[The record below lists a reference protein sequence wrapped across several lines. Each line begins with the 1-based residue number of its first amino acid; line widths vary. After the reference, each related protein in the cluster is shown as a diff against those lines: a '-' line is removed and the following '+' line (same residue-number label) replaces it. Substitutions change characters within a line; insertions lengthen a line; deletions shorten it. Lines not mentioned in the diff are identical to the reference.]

1 MTHMLQTALIQR
13 RIQWAIIFT
22 IVLPIMF
29 ASSAVHCQPSPV
41 SGVKIGMSSAGDV
54 RIDDAELTHS
64 NSLTVGF
71 FGDLPWGD
79 HFSYGMAVDL
89 LWMNWSGGAESFDLP
104 RSEALLDVSLN
115 FKGEVSCFDD
125 QLAVRPG
132 VGIGFGTM
140 RRRATLNGTNYLT
153 LKAFVETIYS
163 LPGDRGILAEIG
175 VWQAPSGGD
184 DDTLVH
190 IGPLLLLR
198 FGFIF

>member
-1 MTHMLQTALIQR
+1 MIRILRTMPTRPRIHQVYSLLPALI
-13 RIQWAIIFT
+13 ILFMSPTAH
-22 IVLPIMF
+22 
-29 ASSAVHCQPSPV
+29 SQPAPV
-41 SGVKIGMSSAGDV
+41 SGVKIGISSAGDV

-140 RRRATLNGTNYLT
+140 RRRATLSGTNYLT